1 MHPRKMEWKEVKG
14 SLSVAI
20 PYPKEKRDGG
30 KLPFFLRGRLKE
42 GLTKKVGEITNH
54 VSR

>member
-30 KLPFFLRGRLKE
+30 KLPIIFSLG
-42 GLTKKVGEITNH
+42 
-54 VSR
+54 